1 MHWKIKFQLREFS
14 AWTRRLFLA
23 DVCLGHAKA
32 QGFMRSILFILHI
45 CLDRSSAFAGCDG
58 LRWRKAKKELSGSR
72 QLDSCRLIVGTLC
85 IVLAGFVVRILPLGP
100 TE

>member
-45 CLDRSSAFAGCDG
+45 CLDRFCRMRAAMEES
-58 LRWRKAKKELSGSR
+58 KER
-72 QLDSCRLIVGTLC
+72 
-85 IVLAGFVVRILPLGP
+85 VVWQPA
-100 TE
+100 T